1 MPNKNKNKP
10 ILYIGLF
17 FHLIT
22 IMAKKCIP
30 GVICI
35 ENMTLFFM
43 FLVCLVLIYM
53 YHSLLKEKKEE
64 KSNTNDRMT
73 YTPPILVPPRN
84 AGIAPIA
91 IPAGRADA
99 FNDPYSPPLKMD
111 GLYYATNTVD
121 FHGVPAV
128 PINVQTRG
136 LSTGYSQI
144 GILTRTNSRDNTIL
158 PLMGR
163 RLMSGRTKWQYY
175 TMSSTGNINT
185 KLPVSVNGKSCTGEY
200 GCDEISN
207 NDVVY
212 VEGFKDTFI
221 ATIYE
226 NGMFSY
232 LPF

>member
-1 MPNKNKNKP
+1 
-10 ILYIGLF
+10 
-17 FHLIT
+17 
-22 IMAKKCIP
+22 MAKKCIP

>member
-1 MPNKNKNKP
+1 
-10 ILYIGLF
+10 
-17 FHLIT
+17 
-22 IMAKKCIP
+22 MAKKCIP

-35 ENMTLFFM
+35 ENMTLFFL

-53 YHSLLKEKKEE
+53 YHSLLKDRKEE
-64 KSNTNDRMT
+64 KSKTSHT
-73 YTPPILVPPRN
+73 TISTPPILVPRRT

-91 IPAGRADA
+91 IPAGRADV

-163 RLMSGRTKWQYY
+163 QLMSGRTKWQYY
-175 TMSSTGNINT
+175 TMSNTGNINT

-200 GCDEISN
+200 GCDEIYN

-212 VEGFKDTFI
+212 VEGYKDTFV

-226 NGMFSY
+226 NGTFSY